1 MDTALQKLGP
11 GIEPADRAVWGTAHP
26 LPVKEK
32 SGTLY
37 LIKTLRPYSIGISSI
52 ARNSHPYSGGRVWA
66 EPTDRFPADDA

>member
-32 SGTLY
+32 SGTLH

-66 EPTDRFPADDA
+66 EPTDRFPAADA